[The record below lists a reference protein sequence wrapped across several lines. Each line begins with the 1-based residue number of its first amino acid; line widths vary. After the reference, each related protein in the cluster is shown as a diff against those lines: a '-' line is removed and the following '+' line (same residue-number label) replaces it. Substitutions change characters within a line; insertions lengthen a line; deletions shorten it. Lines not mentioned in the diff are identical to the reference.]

1 MASQMLWESENVFTI
16 GNNFDKEK
24 GRYVQKDF
32 LKMFSF
38 KLAKGDPNTAM
49 QNPDGIVLS
58 KKLADKYFKGQD
70 PIGKIIR
77 IDNKENVT
85 VTGVLEEI
93 PEASSLKFDYLLNY
107 YLWFKENDWAKEWG
121 NNGPRCFVM
130 LAPGAS
136 VDKVNAK
143 IKDYLKTKNKESNI
157 ELFLQNYGES
167 YLYSN
172 WDGGKLLGGRIDYV
186 KIFSIVAVIILLI
199 ACINFMNLA
208 TARSLKRARE
218 IGVRKVIG
226 AGKRQLIGQFL
237 GESFLVTFLAI
248 CLSIILVFF
257 LLPSLTS

>member
-1 MASQMLWESENVFTI
+1 MFKNYFKTAWRNLWKNKTFSFINIAGLALGMTCSLVIMLWLQDELQKDKFHANGKRLFRVMENQYYSGDISTFNSTPGIFAENVVRDIPEIQMASQILWESENVFTI

-38 KLAKGDPNTAM
+38 KLAKGDPATAL

-130 LAPGAS
+130 LAPGVS

-143 IKDYLKTKNKESNI
+143 IKNYLKTKS
-157 ELFLQNYGES
+157 
-167 YLYSN
+167 
-172 WDGGKLLGGRIDYV
+172 DKLGH
-186 KIFSIVAVIILLI
+186 LLK
-199 ACINFMNLA
+199 F
-208 TARSLKRARE
+208 
-218 IGVRKVIG
+218 
-226 AGKRQLIGQFL
+226 
-237 GESFLVTFLAI
+237 
-248 CLSIILVFF
+248 
-257 LLPSLTS
+257 